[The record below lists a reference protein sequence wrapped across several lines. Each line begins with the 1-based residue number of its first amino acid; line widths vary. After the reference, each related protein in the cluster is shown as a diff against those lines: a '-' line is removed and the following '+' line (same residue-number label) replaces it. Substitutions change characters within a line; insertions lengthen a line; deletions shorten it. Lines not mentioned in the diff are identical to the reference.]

1 MKTQMSYAKEGIFTK
16 QMQIV
21 AQKEQVGED
30 FLLENIACGKI
41 IIPANINHKTLDPN
55 GIGYGLK
62 TKVNVNLGV
71 SNDCVDYSEE
81 MKKVELAHK
90 FNIEAIMDLSNYGK
104 TSRFRDELIATSKA
118 MIGTVPVYDA
128 VGFLEKDL
136 KDIKAKDFLDVVYH
150 HAKSGVDFMTIH
162 AGINSRAARVFKE
175 CDRITNIV
183 SRGGS
188 VLYAW
193 MQMNDAENPFYE
205 YYDDLL
211 AICKEFDV
219 TLSLGDALRPGC
231 THDASDAAQIAE
243 LIELSLLTKRAWA
256 QDVQVMIEG
265 PGHMAI
271 NEIEAN
277 MQLEKRICNGAPF
290 YVLGP
295 LVTDIGAGYDHISGA
310 IGGAVAAAAGAD
322 ILCYVTPA
330 EHLRLPNL
338 EDVRDGIVATKIAA
352 HAGDIAK
359 LPKERKIDDVMSK
372 ARQDIDWEKMFKLAI
387 DGEKAK
393 KMFNERKPEELNSCS
408 MCGKMCAMNTM
419 NKILK
424 GEDVSLI
431 KE

>member
-21 AQKEQVGED
+21 AQKEQASED

-41 IIPANINHKTLDPN
+41 IIPANINHKALDPN

-231 THDASDAAQIAE
+231 THDASDGAQIAE

-295 LVTDIGAGYDHISGA
+295 LVTDIGAGCDHISGA

-359 LPKERKIDDVMSK
+359 LPKERKIDDEMSK

>member
-1 MKTQMSYAKEGIFTK
+1 MKTQMLYAKEGIFTK
-16 QMQIV
+16 EMQIV
-21 AQKEQVGED
+21 AQKEQVSQD

-41 IIPANINHKTLDPN
+41 IIPANINHKSLDPN
-55 GIGYGLK
+55 GIGFGLR

-71 SNDCVDYSEE
+71 SNDCIDYSEE

-90 FNIEAIMDLSNYGK
+90 FEIEAIMDLSNYGK
-104 TSRFRDELIATSKA
+104 TSHFRDELIAFSRA

-136 KDIKAKDFLDVVYH
+136 KQIKAKDFLDIVYH

-162 AGINSRAARVFKE
+162 AGINSRAVRVFKE
-175 CDRITNIV
+175 GKRLTNIV

-193 MQMNDAENPFYE
+193 MIMKEAENPFFE

-211 AICKEFDV
+211 EICLKYDV
-219 TLSLGDALRPGC
+219 TLSLGDALRPGS
-231 THDASDAAQIAE
+231 THDSTDASQIAE
-243 LIELSLLTKRAWA
+243 LIELSLLTQRAWEA
-256 QDVQVMIEG
+256 GVQVMIEG

-277 MQLEKRICNGAPF
+277 MQLEKRLCKGAPF

-310 IGGAVAAAAGAD
+310 IGGAVAAANGAD

-338 EDVRDGIVATKIAA
+338 DDVRDGIVATKIAA

-359 LPKERKIDDVMSK
+359 LPKERARDDDMSK
-372 ARQDIDWEKMFKLAI
+372 ARQNIDWEKMFKFAI

-393 KMFNERKPEELNSCS
+393 KMFNERRPDDLNSCS

-419 NKILK
+419 NQALK

-431 KE
+431 

>member
-21 AQKEQVGED
+21 AQKEQVSED

-41 IIPANINHKTLDPN
+41 IIPANINHKALDSN

-104 TSRFRDELIATSKA
+104 TSRFRDELITTSKA

-205 YYDDLL
+205 YFDDLL

-231 THDASDAAQIAE
+231 THDASDGAQIAE

-352 HAGDIAK
+352 HAGDMAK
-359 LPKERKIDDVMSK
+359 LPKERKIDGVMSK

-419 NKILK
+419 NQILK

>member
-1 MKTQMSYAKEGIFTK
+1 MKTQMLYAKEGIFTK
-16 QMQIV
+16 EMQIV
-21 AQKEQVGED
+21 AQKEQVSQD

-41 IIPANINHKTLDPN
+41 IIPANINHKSLDPN
-55 GIGYGLK
+55 GIGFGLR

-71 SNDCVDYSEE
+71 SNDCIDYSEE

-90 FNIEAIMDLSNYGK
+90 FEIEAIMDLSNYGK
-104 TSRFRDELIATSKA
+104 TSHFRDELIAFSRA

-136 KDIKAKDFLDVVYH
+136 KQIKAKDFLDVVYH

-162 AGINSRAARVFKE
+162 AGINSRAVRVFKE
-175 CDRITNIV
+175 GKRLTNIV

-193 MQMNDAENPFYE
+193 MIMKEAENPFFK

-211 AICKEFDV
+211 EICLKYDV
-219 TLSLGDALRPGC
+219 TLSLGDALRPGS
-231 THDASDAAQIAE
+231 THDSTDASQIAE
-243 LIELSLLTKRAWA
+243 LIELSLLTQRAWEA
-256 QDVQVMIEG
+256 GVQVMIEG

-277 MQLEKRICNGAPF
+277 MQLEKRLCKGVPF

-310 IGGAVAAAAGAD
+310 IGGAVAAANGAD

-338 EDVRDGIVATKIAA
+338 DDVRDGIVATKIAA

-359 LPKERKIDDVMSK
+359 LPKERARDDDMSK
-372 ARQDIDWEKMFKLAI
+372 ARQNIDWEKMFKFAI

-393 KMFNERKPEELNSCS
+393 KMFNERRPDDLNSCS

-419 NKILK
+419 NQALK

-431 KE
+431 

>member
-1 MKTQMSYAKEGIFTK
+1 MKSQMNYAKEGIFTK
-16 QMQIV
+16 EMQVV
-21 AQKEQVGED
+21 ANKEQVSED

-41 IIPANINHKTLDPN
+41 IIPANINHKSLDPN
-55 GIGYGLK
+55 GIGLGLK

-90 FNIEAIMDLSNYGK
+90 FGIEAIMDLSNYGK
-104 TSRFRDELIATSKA
+104 TSRFRDELIRVSKA

-175 CDRITNIV
+175 SKRLTNIV

-193 MQMNDAENPFYE
+193 MQMNEAENPFYE

-211 AICKEFDV
+211 DLCLKFDV

-231 THDASDAAQIAE
+231 THDASDSAQIAE
-243 LIELSLLTKRAWA
+243 LIELSLLTQRAWQA
-256 QDVQVMIEG
+256 GVQVMIEG

-277 MQLEKRICNGAPF
+277 MQLEKRICKGAPF

-310 IGGAVAAAAGAD
+310 IGGALAAASGAD

-338 EDVRDGIVATKIAA
+338 NDVRDGIVATKIAA

-359 LPKERKIDDVMSK
+359 LPKTRELDDKMSK
-372 ARQDIDWEKMFKLAI
+372 ARQNIDWEKMFAYAI

-424 GEDVSLI
+424 GDEVSLV
-431 KE
+431 

>member
-1 MKTQMSYAKEGIFTK
+1 MKTQMTYAKEGVFTK

-21 AQKEQVGED
+21 AQKEQVD
-30 FLLENIACGKI
+30 QNFLIENIASGKI
-41 IIPANINHKTLDPN
+41 IIPANINHKALDPN
-55 GIGYGLK
+55 GIGYGLR

-71 SNDCVDYSEE
+71 SNDCIDYTEE
-81 MKKVELAHK
+81 MQKVDLAHK

-104 TSRFRDELIATSKA
+104 TSKFRDELIATSKA

-193 MQMNDAENPFYE
+193 MQMNDCENPFYE

-231 THDASDAAQIAE
+231 THDASDSAQIAE
-243 LIELSLLTKRAWA
+243 LIELSLLTKRAWE
-256 QDVQVMIEG
+256 QDIQVMIEG

-277 MQLEKRICNGAPF
+277 MQIEKRICNGAPF

-330 EHLRLPNL
+330 EHLRLPDIN
-338 EDVRDGIVATKIAA
+338 DVRDGIVATKIAA

-359 LPKERKIDDVMSK
+359 LPKERARDDAMSK
-372 ARQDIDWEKMFKLAI
+372 ARQDIDWEKMFKFAI

-393 KMFNERKPEELNSCS
+393 KMFNERRPEELNSCS

-419 NKILK
+419 NQILK
-424 GEDVSLI
+424 GEEVKLI
-431 KE
+431 K

>member
-1 MKTQMSYAKEGIFTK
+1 MKTQMNYAKEGIFTK

-21 AQKEQVGED
+21 AKKEQVSEN

-41 IIPANINHKTLDPN
+41 IIPANINHKSLDPN
-55 GIGYGLK
+55 GIGYKLR
-62 TKVNVNLGV
+62 TKVNANLGV
-71 SNDCVDYSEE
+71 SNDLLDYDEE
-81 MKKVELAHK
+81 MKKVKLSHK
-90 FNIEAIMDLSNYGK
+90 FGVEAIMDLSNYGK
-104 TSRFRDELIATSKA
+104 TSKFRNELINTSKA

-136 KDIKAKDFLDVVYH
+136 KQIEAKDFLDVVYH

-162 AGINSRAARVFKE
+162 AGINSRAVNVFKQSK
-175 CDRITNIV
+175 RLTNIV

-193 MQMNDAENPFYE
+193 MFMKERENPFFE
-205 YYDDLL
+205 YFDDLL
-211 AICKEFDV
+211 EICLKYDV
-219 TLSLGDALRPGC
+219 TLSLGDALRAGS
-231 THDASDAAQIAE
+231 THDASDACSLAE
-243 LIELSLLTKRAWA
+243 LVELSLLTDRAWKA
-256 QDVQVMIEG
+256 GVSVMIEG

-277 MQLEKRICNGAPF
+277 VSLQKRLCKGAPF

-310 IGGAVAAAAGAD
+310 IGGALAAASGAD

-338 EDVRDGIVATKIAA
+338 DDVRAGIVATKIAA

-359 LPKERKIDDVMSK
+359 LPKERARDDAMSR
-372 ARQDIDWEKMFKLAI
+372 ARQAVDWESMFKLAI
-387 DGEKAK
+387 DGQRAK
-393 KMFNERKPEELNSCS
+393 QMFNERRPDDLNTCS

-419 NKILK
+419 NKIIK
-424 GEDVSLI
+424 DGEVSLT
-431 KE
+431 

>member
-1 MKTQMSYAKEGIFTK
+1 MKTQMNYAKEGIFTK
-16 QMQIV
+16 EMEIV
-21 AQKEQVGED
+21 ASKEQVDKD

-41 IIPANINHKTLDPN
+41 IIPANINHKSLEPN

-90 FNIEAIMDLSNYGK
+90 FGIEAIMDLSNYGK
-104 TSRFRDELIATSKA
+104 TSRFRDELISFSKA

-136 KDIKAKDFLDVVYH
+136 KEIKAKDFLDVVYH

-162 AGINSRAARVFKE
+162 AGINSRAARVFKQSK
-175 CDRITNIV
+175 RITNIV

-193 MQMNDAENPFYE
+193 MQMNEAENPFYE

-211 AICKEFDV
+211 EICLKFDV

-231 THDASDAAQIAE
+231 THDASDAAQISE
-243 LIELSLLTKRAWA
+243 LIELSLLTNRAWEA
-256 QDVQVMIEG
+256 GVQVMIEG

-277 MQLEKRICNGAPF
+277 MQLEKRICKGAPF

-310 IGGAVAAAAGAD
+310 IGGAVAAATGAD

-359 LPKERKIDDVMSK
+359 LPKTREIDDKMSK
-372 ARQDIDWEKMFKLAI
+372 ARQDIDWAKMFAYAI

-419 NKILK
+419 NQILK
-424 GEDVSLI
+424 GDEVSLI
-431 KE
+431 

>member
-1 MKTQMSYAKEGIFTK
+1 MKTQMSYAKEGTFTK

-21 AQKEQVGED
+21 AQKEQVSED

-41 IIPANINHKTLDPN
+41 IIPANINHKALDPN

-118 MIGTVPVYDA
+118 MIGTVPIYDV

-162 AGINSRAARVFKE
+162 AGINSRAVRVFKE

-231 THDASDAAQIAE
+231 THDASDGAQIAE
-243 LIELSLLTKRAWA
+243 LIELSLLTKRAWV

-295 LVTDIGAGYDHISGA
+295 LVTDIGVGYDHISGA

-359 LPKERKIDDVMSK
+359 LPKERKIDDTMSK

-424 GEDVSLI
+424 GEDISLI

>member
-1 MKTQMSYAKEGIFTK
+1 MKTQMNYAKEGIFTK
-16 QMQIV
+16 EMEIV
-21 AQKEQVGED
+21 ASKEQVDKD
-30 FLLENIACGKI
+30 FLLQNIACGKI
-41 IIPANINHKTLDPN
+41 IIPANILHKSLDPN

-71 SNDCVDYSEE
+71 SNDCIDYTEE

-90 FNIEAIMDLSNYGK
+90 FGIEAIMDLSNYGK
-104 TSRFRDELIATSKA
+104 TSHFRDELIKVSKA

-136 KDIKAKDFLDVVYH
+136 KEIKAKDFLDVAYH

-162 AGINSRAARVFKE
+162 AGINSRAARVFKQIQ
-175 CDRITNIV
+175 RITNIV

-193 MQMNDAENPFYE
+193 MQMNEAENPFYE
-205 YYDDLL
+205 YFDDLL
-211 AICKEFDV
+211 EICLKFDV

-231 THDASDAAQIAE
+231 THDASDSAQIAE
-243 LIELSLLTKRAWA
+243 LIELSLLTQRAWDA
-256 QDVQVMIEG
+256 GVQVMIEG

-277 MQLEKRICNGAPF
+277 MQIEKRICKGAPF

-310 IGGAVAAAAGAD
+310 IGGAVAAATGAD

-338 EDVRDGIVATKIAA
+338 DDVRAGIVATKIAA
-352 HAGDIAK
+352 HAGDLAK
-359 LPKERKIDDVMSK
+359 LPKSREIDDKMSQ
-372 ARQDIDWEKMFKLAI
+372 ARQDIDWEKMFAYAI

-419 NKILK
+419 NQILK
-424 GEDVSLI
+424 GDEVSLV
-431 KE
+431 

>member
-1 MKTQMSYAKEGIFTK
+1 MKTQMLYAKEGIFTK
-16 QMQIV
+16 EMQIV
-21 AQKEQVGED
+21 AQKEQVSQD

-41 IIPANINHKTLDPN
+41 IIPANINHKSLDPN
-55 GIGYGLK
+55 GIGFGLR

-71 SNDCVDYSEE
+71 SNDCIDYSEE

-90 FNIEAIMDLSNYGK
+90 FEIEAIMDLSNYGK
-104 TSRFRDELIATSKA
+104 TSHFRDELIAFSRA

-136 KDIKAKDFLDVVYH
+136 KQIKAKDFLDVVYH

-162 AGINSRAARVFKE
+162 AGINSRAVRVFKE
-175 CDRITNIV
+175 GKRLTNIV

-193 MQMNDAENPFYE
+193 MIMKETENPFFE

-211 AICKEFDV
+211 EICLKYDV
-219 TLSLGDALRPGC
+219 TLSLGDALRPGS
-231 THDASDAAQIAE
+231 THDSTDASQIAE
-243 LIELSLLTKRAWA
+243 LIELSLLTQRAWEA
-256 QDVQVMIEG
+256 GVQVMIEG

-277 MQLEKRICNGAPF
+277 MQLEKRLCKGAPF

-310 IGGAVAAAAGAD
+310 IGGAVAAANGAD

-338 EDVRDGIVATKIAA
+338 DDVRDGIVATKIAA

-359 LPKERKIDDVMSK
+359 LPKERARDDDMSK
-372 ARQDIDWEKMFKLAI
+372 ARQNIDWEKMFKFAI

-393 KMFNERKPEELNSCS
+393 KMFNERRPDDLNSCS

-419 NKILK
+419 NQALK

-431 KE
+431 

>member
-1 MKTQMSYAKEGIFTK
+1 MKTQMLYAKEGIFTK
-16 QMQIV
+16 EMQIV
-21 AQKEQVGED
+21 AQKEQVSQD

-41 IIPANINHKTLDPN
+41 IIPANINHKSLDPN
-55 GIGYGLK
+55 GIGFGLR

-71 SNDCVDYSEE
+71 SNDCIDYSEE

-90 FNIEAIMDLSNYGK
+90 FEIEAIMDLSNYGK
-104 TSRFRDELIATSKA
+104 TSHFRDELIAFSRA

-136 KDIKAKDFLDVVYH
+136 KQIKAKDFLDVVYH

-162 AGINSRAARVFKE
+162 AGINSRAVRVFKE
-175 CDRITNIV
+175 GKRLTNIV

-193 MQMNDAENPFYE
+193 MIMKEAENPFFK

-211 AICKEFDV
+211 EICLKYDV
-219 TLSLGDALRPGC
+219 TLSLGDALRPGS
-231 THDASDAAQIAE
+231 THDSTDASQIAE
-243 LIELSLLTKRAWA
+243 LIELSLLTQRAWEA
-256 QDVQVMIEG
+256 GVQVMIEG

-277 MQLEKRICNGAPF
+277 MQLEKRLCKGAPF

-310 IGGAVAAAAGAD
+310 IGGAVAAANGAD

-338 EDVRDGIVATKIAA
+338 DDVRDGIVATKIAA

-359 LPKERKIDDVMSK
+359 LPKERARDDDMSK
-372 ARQDIDWEKMFKLAI
+372 ARQNIDWEKMFKFAI

-393 KMFNERKPEELNSCS
+393 KMFNERRPDDLNSCS

-419 NKILK
+419 NQALK

-431 KE
+431 

>member
-21 AQKEQVGED
+21 AQKEQVSQD
-30 FLLENIACGKI
+30 FLLENIASGKI
-41 IIPANINHKTLDPN
+41 IIPANINHKALDPN

-81 MKKVELAHK
+81 MQKVHLAHK

-193 MQMNDAENPFYE
+193 MQMNDCENPFFE

-211 AICKEFDV
+211 EICREFDV

-231 THDASDAAQIAE
+231 THDASDGAQIAE

-277 MQLEKRICNGAPF
+277 MQIEKRICNGAPF

-359 LPKERKIDDVMSK
+359 LPKERKIDDEMSK

-393 KMFNERKPEELNSCS
+393 KMFNERKPDELNSCS

-419 NKILK
+419 NQILK

-431 KE
+431 KK

>member
-1 MKTQMSYAKEGIFTK
+1 MKTQMSYAKEGTFTK

-21 AQKEQVGED
+21 AQKEQVSED

-41 IIPANINHKTLDPN
+41 IIPANINHKALDPN

-162 AGINSRAARVFKE
+162 AGINSRAVRVFKE

-231 THDASDAAQIAE
+231 THDASDGAQIAE
-243 LIELSLLTKRAWA
+243 LIELSLLTKRAWV

-295 LVTDIGAGYDHISGA
+295 LITDIGVGYDHISGA

-359 LPKERKIDDVMSK
+359 LPKERKIDDTMSK

-424 GEDVSLI
+424 GEDISLI

>member
-21 AQKEQVGED
+21 AQKEQVSED
-30 FLLENIACGKI
+30 FLLENIAYGKI
-41 IIPANINHKTLDPN
+41 IIPANINHKALDPN

-162 AGINSRAARVFKE
+162 AGINSRATRVFKE
-175 CDRITNIV
+175 CDRIANIV

-193 MQMNDAENPFYE
+193 MQMNNAENPFYE

-231 THDASDAAQIAE
+231 THDASDGAQIAE

-359 LPKERKIDDVMSK
+359 LPKERKIDDAMSK

-393 KMFNERKPEELNSCS
+393 KMFNERKPDELNSCS